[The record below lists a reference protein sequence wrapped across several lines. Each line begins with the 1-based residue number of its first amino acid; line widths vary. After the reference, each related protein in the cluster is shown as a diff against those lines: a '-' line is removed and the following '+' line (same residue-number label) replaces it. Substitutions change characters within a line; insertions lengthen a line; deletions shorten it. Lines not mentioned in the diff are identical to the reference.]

1 MKMNKGQRLYKNAKK
16 IILGGNMLL
25 SKRPEMFLPNLWPSY
40 FYKAKDIYVW
50 DLNKIKYTDM
60 ICAVGQSILGYS
72 NEKLNLEISK
82 SIKLGN
88 MTTLNCPEEVEL
100 TKKLL
105 SLHPWA
111 KMAKYARSGGE
122 ANAIAIR
129 IARAASRKDGVAIC
143 GYHGWHDWYL
153 SVNLRGKNKLSKHL
167 LKGLEPAGVPKSL
180 KNTVYPFKYGDYAE
194 IEKIVKNKNIGTIK
208 MEVSRLDLPNVPFL
222 KKIRKLA
229 TKNKIV
235 LIFDECTSGFRQN
248 YGGLHMK
255 YKVYPDIAMFGKAL
269 GNGFAI
275 TSVIGRK
282 NIMKKAGN
290 SFISSTFWT
299 ERIGF
304 VAGLKTLEL
313 MKQKNSWD
321 IIVNNGKYFNFK
333 IKNLAE
339 KYNLK
344 IQITGIESITSFNF
358 LYKKNLAY
366 KTFITQEMLKKK
378 YLASN
383 QIYLTI
389 FHTKKIIDKYIK
401 ELDPIF
407 KKIESFEKN
416 KINIKKFIKKEVCHQ
431 TFQRLNS

>member
-1 MKMNKGQRLYKNAKK
+1 MNKGQKLYISAKK

-25 SKRPEMFLPNLWPSY
+25 SKRPEMLLPGLWPSY
-40 FYKAKDIYVW
+40 FSKSQGIFVW
-50 DLNKIKYTDM
+50 DLNKKKYTDM
-60 ICAVGQSILGYS
+60 ICAVGQNILGYS
-72 NEKLNLEISK
+72 NKRINSKIAKL
-82 SIKLGN
+82 IKMGN

-111 KMAKYARSGGE
+111 QMAKFARSGGE
-122 ANAIAIR
+122 ANAIAVR
-129 IARAASRKDGVAIC
+129 IARAASKKDGVAIC

-153 SVNLRGKNKLSKHL
+153 SVNLKGKDKLSKHL

-180 KNTVYPFKYGDYAE
+180 KNSVHPFTYGDYE
-194 IEKIVKNKNIGTIK
+194 ELLKIVNSKNIGTIK
-208 MEVSRLDLPNVPFL
+208 MEFSRGNLPDIVFL
-222 KKIRKLA
+222 KKVRKLA
-229 TKNKIV
+229 NRKKII
-235 LIFDECTSGFRQN
+235 LIFDECTSGFRQCL
-248 YGGLHMK
+248 GGLHMK
-255 YKVYPDIAMFGKAL
+255 YKIYPDIAMFGKAL

-275 TSVIGRK
+275 TSVIGK
-282 NIMKKAGN
+282 KSVMQKAGN

-304 VAGLKTLEL
+304 AAGIETLKL
-313 MKQKNSWD
+313 MEKTKSWKK
-321 IIVNNGKYFNFK
+321 IVNNGRYFNSM
-333 IKNLAE
+333 IKKLGI

-344 IQITGIESITSFNF
+344 LQITGIEAITGFNF
-358 LYKKNLAY
+358 LSKKNIAY

-401 ELDPIF
+401 DLDPIF
-407 KKIESFEKN
+407 EKISFFETN
-416 KINIKKFIKKEVCHQ
+416 NISIKKFIKNRVCHQ
-431 TFQRLNS
+431 TFERLN

>member
-1 MKMNKGQRLYKNAKK
+1 MKKGQNLYISAKK

-25 SKRPEMFLPNLWPSY
+25 SKRPEMFLPELWPAY
-40 FYKAKDIYVW
+40 FLKAQGINVW

-72 NEKLNLEISK
+72 NKKLNSK
-82 SIKLGN
+82 IIKIIKMGN

-111 KMAKYARSGGE
+111 QMAKYARSGGE
-122 ANAIAIR
+122 ANAMAIR
-129 IARAASRKDGVAIC
+129 IARAASKKDNVAIC

-153 SVNLRGKNKLSKHL
+153 SVNLKGKNKLSKHL

-180 KNTVYPFKYGDYAE
+180 ENTVHPFTYGNYE
-194 IEKIVKNKNIGTIK
+194 ELFKIVKNKNIGTIK
-208 MEVSRLDLPNVPFL
+208 MEVSRGNLPDVSFL
-222 KKIRKLA
+222 KKVRRLA
-229 TKNKIV
+229 TKKKII
-235 LIFDECTSGFRQN
+235 LIFDECTSGFRQCL
-248 YGGLHMK
+248 GGLHMK
-255 YKVYPDIAMFGKAL
+255 YKIYPDIAMFGKAL

-275 TSVIGRK
+275 TSVIGK
-282 NIMKKAGN
+282 KAIMQKAGN

-304 VAGLKTLEL
+304 AAGVETLKL
-313 MKQKNSWD
+313 MNDKKSWRK
-321 IIVNNGKYFNFK
+321 IVESGKYFNLK
-333 IKNLAE
+333 IKNLSL
-339 KYNLK
+339 KYDLSIK
-344 IQITGIESITSFNF
+344 ISGIESITSFNF
-358 LYKKNLAY
+358 ISKNNIAY

-383 QIYLTI
+383 QIFLTI
-389 FHTKKIIDKYIK
+389 LHTKKIIDKYMDN
-401 ELDPIF
+401 LDPIF
-407 KKIESFEKN
+407 KKISYFEKN
-416 KINIKKFIKKEVCHQ
+416 NTIIKKFLKKDVCHQ

>member
-1 MKMNKGQRLYKNAKK
+1 MKKGQKLYISAKK

-25 SKRPEMFLPNLWPSY
+25 SKRPEIFLPELWPAY
-40 FYKAKDIYVW
+40 FSKAQGINVW

-72 NEKLNLEISK
+72 NKKLNSK
-82 SIKLGN
+82 IIKIIKMGN

-111 KMAKYARSGGE
+111 QMAKYARSGGE

-129 IARAASRKDGVAIC
+129 IARAASKKDEVAIC

-153 SVNLRGKNKLSKHL
+153 SVNLKGKNKLSKHL
-167 LKGLEPAGVPKSL
+167 LKGLEPVGVPRSL
-180 KNTVYPFKYGDYAE
+180 KNSVHPFTYGNYE
-194 IEKIVKNKNIGTIK
+194 ELVKIVKNKNIGTIK
-208 MEVSRLDLPNVPFL
+208 MEVSRGNLPDVSFL
-222 KKIRKLA
+222 KKVRKLA
-229 TKNKIV
+229 TKKKII
-235 LIFDECTSGFRQN
+235 LIFDECTSGFRQCF
-248 YGGLHMK
+248 GGLHMK

-275 TSVIGRK
+275 TSVIGK
-282 NIMKKAGN
+282 KAIMQKAGN

-304 VAGLKTLEL
+304 VAGVETLKL
-313 MKQKNSWD
+313 MNNKKSWKKID
-321 IIVNNGKYFNFK
+321 ESGKYFNLK
-333 IKNLAE
+333 IKNLSL
-339 KYNLK
+339 KYDLSIK
-344 IQITGIESITSFNF
+344 ISGIESITSFNF
-358 LYKKNLAY
+358 ISKNNIAY

-383 QIYLTI
+383 QIFLTI
-389 FHTKKIIDKYIK
+389 LHSKKIIDKYIDN
-401 ELDPIF
+401 LDPIF
-407 KKIESFEKN
+407 KRISYFEKN
-416 KINIKKFIKKEVCHQ
+416 NIIIKKFIKKNVCHQ

>member
-1 MKMNKGQRLYKNAKK
+1 MNKGQKLYISAKK

-25 SKRPEMFLPNLWPSY
+25 SKRPEMFLPELWPAY
-40 FYKAKDIYVW
+40 FSKAQGINVW
-50 DLNKIKYTDM
+50 DLNKIRYTDM

-72 NEKLNLEISK
+72 NKKLDLKITK
-82 SIKLGN
+82 SIKMGN

-111 KMAKYARSGGE
+111 QMAKFARSGGE
-122 ANAIAIR
+122 ANAMAIR
-129 IARAASRKDGVAIC
+129 IARAASKKDEVAIC

-180 KNTVYPFKYGDYAE
+180 KDSVYPFTYGNYE
-194 IEKIVKNKNIGTIK
+194 ELLKIVNNKNIGTIK
-208 MEVSRLDLPNVPFL
+208 MEVSRGGLPDVAFL
-222 KKIRKLA
+222 KKVRKLA
-229 TKNKIV
+229 TKKKII
-235 LIFDECTSGFRQN
+235 LIFDECTSGFRQCL
-248 YGGLHMK
+248 GGLHMK
-255 YKVYPDIAMFGKAL
+255 YKIYPDIAMFGKAL

-275 TSVIGRK
+275 TSVIG
-282 NIMKKAGN
+282 KKAIMQKAAN

-304 VAGLKTLEL
+304 VAGVETLKL
-313 MKQKNSWD
+313 MDKKKSWKT
-321 IIVNNGKYFNFK
+321 IVKNGKYFNLR
-333 IKNLAE
+333 IKRLAL
-339 KYNLK
+339 KYDLDLK
-344 IQITGIESITSFNF
+344 ITGIESITFFNF
-358 LYKKNLAY
+358 ISKKNIAY

-383 QIYLTI
+383 LIYLSI
-389 FHTKKIIDKYIK
+389 YHTKKIIDKYMK
-401 ELDPIF
+401 DLDPVF
-407 KKIESFEKN
+407 KKISSFEKN
-416 KINIKKFIKKEVCHQ
+416 NTNIKKFIKNKVCHQ

>member
-1 MKMNKGQRLYKNAKK
+1 MNKGQKLYISAKK

-25 SKRPEMFLPNLWPSY
+25 SKRPEMFLPELWPAY
-40 FYKAKDIYVW
+40 FSKAQGINVW
-50 DLNKIKYTDM
+50 DLNKIRYTDM

-72 NEKLNLEISK
+72 NKKLDLKIIK
-82 SIKLGN
+82 SIKMGN

-111 KMAKYARSGGE
+111 QMAKFARSGGE
-122 ANAIAIR
+122 ANAMAIR
-129 IARAASRKDGVAIC
+129 IARAASKKDEVAIC

-180 KNTVYPFKYGDYAE
+180 KDSVYPFTYGNYE
-194 IEKIVKNKNIGTIK
+194 ELLKIVNNKNIGTIK
-208 MEVSRLDLPNVPFL
+208 MEVSREDLPDVAFL
-222 KKIRKLA
+222 KKVRKLA
-229 TKNKIV
+229 TKKKII
-235 LIFDECTSGFRQN
+235 LIFDECTSGFRQCL
-248 YGGLHMK
+248 GGLHMK
-255 YKVYPDIAMFGKAL
+255 YKIYPDIAMFGKAL

-275 TSVIGRK
+275 TSVIG
-282 NIMKKAGN
+282 KKAIMQKAAN

-304 VAGLKTLEL
+304 VAGVETLKL
-313 MKQKNSWD
+313 MNEKKSWKT
-321 IIVNNGKYFNFK
+321 IVKNGKYFNLR
-333 IKNLAE
+333 IKRLAL
-339 KYNLK
+339 KYDLDLK
-344 IQITGIESITSFNF
+344 ITGIESITFFNF
-358 LYKKNLAY
+358 ISKKNIVY

-383 QIYLTI
+383 LIYLSI
-389 FHTKKIIDKYIK
+389 YHTKKIIDKYMK
-401 ELDPIF
+401 DLDPVF
-407 KKIESFEKN
+407 KKISSFEKN
-416 KINIKKFIKKEVCHQ
+416 NTNIKKFIKNKVCHQ

>member
-269 GNGFAI
+269 GNGYAI

-282 NIMKKAGN
+282 NIMKKAAN

>member
-1 MKMNKGQRLYKNAKK
+1 MKKGQKLYISAKK

-25 SKRPEMFLPNLWPSY
+25 SKRPEIFLPELWPAY
-40 FYKAKDIYVW
+40 FSKAQGINVW

-72 NEKLNLEISK
+72 NKKLNSK
-82 SIKLGN
+82 IIKIIKMGN

-111 KMAKYARSGGE
+111 QMAKYARSGGE

-129 IARAASRKDGVAIC
+129 IARAASKKDEVAIC

-153 SVNLRGKNKLSKHL
+153 SVNLKGKNKLSKHL
-167 LKGLEPAGVPKSL
+167 LKGLEPVGVPRSL
-180 KNTVYPFKYGDYAE
+180 KNSVHPFTYGNYE
-194 IEKIVKNKNIGTIK
+194 ELVKIVKNKNIGTIK
-208 MEVSRLDLPNVPFL
+208 MEVSRGNLPDVSFL
-222 KKIRKLA
+222 KKVRKLA
-229 TKNKIV
+229 TKKKII
-235 LIFDECTSGFRQN
+235 LIFDECTSGFRQCF
-248 YGGLHMK
+248 GGLHMK

-275 TSVIGRK
+275 TSVIGK
-282 NIMKKAGN
+282 KAIMQKAGN

-304 VAGLKTLEL
+304 VAGVETLKL
-313 MKQKNSWD
+313 MKNKKSWKK
-321 IIVNNGKYFNFK
+321 IVESGKYFNLK
-333 IKNLAE
+333 IKNLSL
-339 KYNLK
+339 KYDLSIK
-344 IQITGIESITSFNF
+344 ISGIESITSFNF
-358 LYKKNLAY
+358 ISKNNIAY

-383 QIYLTI
+383 QIFLTI
-389 FHTKKIIDKYIK
+389 LHSKKIIDKYIDN
-401 ELDPIF
+401 LDPIF
-407 KKIESFEKN
+407 KRISYFEKN
-416 KINIKKFIKKEVCHQ
+416 NIIIKKFIKKNVCHQ

>member
-1 MKMNKGQRLYKNAKK
+1 MSKGQKLYLIAKK

-40 FYKAKDIYVW
+40 YSRAKDIYVW
-50 DLNKIKYTDM
+50 DLNKKKYTDM

-72 NEKLNLEISK
+72 NKKLNSKISK
-82 SIKLGN
+82 AIKMGN

-129 IARAASRKDGVAIC
+129 IARAATKKDAIAIC

-167 LKGLEPAGVPKSL
+167 LKGLDPLGVPKSL
-180 KNTVYPFKYGDYAE
+180 KNTVYPFNYGDFDE
-194 IEKIVKNKNIGTIK
+194 IEKIVKSKKVGTIK
-208 MEVSRLDLPNVPFL
+208 MEVSRLNLPDVNFL

-248 YGGLHMK
+248 FGGLHMK
-255 YKVYPDIAMFGKAL
+255 YKIYPDIAMFGKAL
-269 GNGFAI
+269 GNGYAI

-282 NIMKKAGN
+282 AIMKSAES

-299 ERIGF
+299 ERLGF
-304 VAGLKTLEL
+304 VAGLETLKIMEQI
-313 MKQKNSWD
+313 KSWNV
-321 IIVNNGKYFNFK
+321 IRNYGKYFNQK
-333 IKNLAE
+333 IENLAN
-339 KYNLK
+339 KYELK
-344 IQITGIESITSFNF
+344 INITGIESITSFNF
-358 LYKKNLAY
+358 LYKKNIAY
-366 KTFITQEMLKKK
+366 KTFISQEMLKKK

-383 QIYLTI
+383 QIFITI
-389 FHTKKIIDKYIK
+389 YHTKKIINEYINK
-401 ELDPIF
+401 LDPVF
-407 KKIESFEKN
+407 KKIKYFEN
-416 KINIKKFIKKEVCHQ
+416 NDIDSKKFLKDKICHQ
-431 TFQRLNS
+431 NFQRLNS

>member
-1 MKMNKGQRLYKNAKK
+1 
-16 IILGGNMLL
+16 
-25 SKRPEMFLPNLWPSY
+25 
-40 FYKAKDIYVW
+40 
-50 DLNKIKYTDM
+50 
-60 ICAVGQSILGYS
+60 
-72 NEKLNLEISK
+72 
-82 SIKLGN
+82 
-88 MTTLNCPEEVEL
+88 
-100 TKKLL
+100 
-105 SLHPWA
+105 
-111 KMAKYARSGGE
+111 
-122 ANAIAIR
+122 
-129 IARAASRKDGVAIC
+129 
-143 GYHGWHDWYL
+143 L

-208 MEVSRLDLPNVPFL
+208 MEVSRLDLPNVQFL

-269 GNGFAI
+269 GNGYAI

-282 NIMKKAGN
+282 NIMKKAAN

-383 QIYLTI
+383 QIFLTI

-416 KINIKKFIKKEVCHQ
+416 RINIKKFIKKEVCHQ

>member
-1 MKMNKGQRLYKNAKK
+1 MSKGQKLYLIAKK

-40 FYKAKDIYVW
+40 YSRAKDIYVW
-50 DLNKIKYTDM
+50 DLNKKKYTDM

-72 NEKLNLEISK
+72 NKKLNSKISK
-82 SIKLGN
+82 AIKMGN

-129 IARAASRKDGVAIC
+129 IARAATKKDAIAIC

-167 LKGLEPAGVPKSL
+167 LKGLDPLGVPKSL
-180 KNTVYPFKYGDYAE
+180 KNTVYPFKYGDFDE
-194 IEKIVKNKNIGTIK
+194 IEKIVKSKKVGTIK
-208 MEVSRLDLPNVPFL
+208 MEVSRLNLPDVNFL

-248 YGGLHMK
+248 FGGLHMK
-255 YKVYPDIAMFGKAL
+255 YKIYPDIAMFGKAL
-269 GNGFAI
+269 GNGYAI

-282 NIMKKAGN
+282 AIMKSAES

-299 ERIGF
+299 ERLGF
-304 VAGLKTLEL
+304 VAGLETLKIMEQI
-313 MKQKNSWD
+313 KSWNV
-321 IIVNNGKYFNFK
+321 IRNYGKYFNQK
-333 IKNLAE
+333 IENLAN
-339 KYNLK
+339 KYELK
-344 IQITGIESITSFNF
+344 INITGIESITSFNF
-358 LYKKNLAY
+358 LYKKNIAY
-366 KTFITQEMLKKK
+366 KTFISQEMLKKK

-383 QIYLTI
+383 QIFITI
-389 FHTKKIIDKYIK
+389 YHTKKIINEYINK
-401 ELDPIF
+401 LDPVF
-407 KKIESFEKN
+407 KKIKYFEN
-416 KINIKKFIKKEVCHQ
+416 NDIDSKKFLKDKICHQ
-431 TFQRLNS
+431 NFQRLNS